1 MRALVRGILRVAGAV
16 AVAIAGHSVA
26 QDDEVRVDLELI
38 LATDTSQS
46 VDGYEGW
53 LQRQGYVQAMID
65 DQIVEAILGGFYG
78 RIAVTYVEWAGPG
91 LWRTVVP
98 WRLLASAEDA
108 REMAVTLDSTSIARG
123 AGTSITGVIAYTMG
137 LFDDNGFNGDRRVI
151 DISGD
156 GPNSS
161 GGIVTYAR
169 DAAVLA
175 GITVNGVPINNF
187 DGSAFTLPDLDVYYR
202 ECVIGG
208 PGAFA
213 IAADGFESFG
223 GAILRKMIL
232 EIAGSEPDGRD
243 RIRPP
248 EVQVAQAG
256 PPEAGPLAPAMK
268 YAPACDIGERM
279 RLLDNPN
286 AFPDGIPRG
295 PPDIPFPLRRPN

>member
-1 MRALVRGILRVAGAV
+1 MLCVAAALAAAGLA
-16 AVAIAGHSVA
+16 AAGTAAA
-26 QDDEVRVDLELI
+26 QDDVAVDLELI
-38 LATDTSQS
+38 LAVDTSQS

-53 LQRQGYVQAMID
+53 LQRQGYVQALVD
-65 DQIVEAILGGFYG
+65 DDVVGAILGGFHG
-78 RIAVTYVEWAGPG
+78 RIAVTYIEWAGLG

-98 WRLLASAEDA
+98 WRLLASAEDVYG
-108 REMAVTLDSTSIARG
+108 MAATLDSVSIARG
-123 AGTSITGVIAYTMG
+123 TGTSITGAIAYAMG
-137 LFDDNGFNGDRRVI
+137 LFEGNGFQGQRQVI
-151 DISGD
+151 DVSGD

-161 GGIVTYAR
+161 GGIVSYAR
-169 DAAVLA
+169 DAAVAA

-223 GAILRKMIL
+223 SAILRKMIL
-232 EIAGSEPDGRD
+232 EIAGGVPEGPDRVH
-243 RIRPP
+243 RA

-256 PPEAGPLAPAMK
+256 PPGAGPLAPATK

-279 RLLDNPN
+279 RLDDNPG
-286 AFPDGIPRG
+286 AFPGGVPSG